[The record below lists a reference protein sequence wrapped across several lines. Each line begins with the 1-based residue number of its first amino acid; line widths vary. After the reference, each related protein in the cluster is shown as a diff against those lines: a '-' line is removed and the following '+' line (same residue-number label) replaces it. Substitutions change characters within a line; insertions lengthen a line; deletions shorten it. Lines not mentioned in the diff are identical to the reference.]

1 MIKFKKLLCAVTA
14 ICMLLTVGCSNSKK
28 TANVNALPSVLDG
41 NFAYTIVRAT
51 DAGEEVTDL
60 VKDLRTKIKKIF
72 NVKPKTVIDT
82 VEADSDDSYEIVIGN
97 TNRKATET
105 AKKRLSDNRENYGYD
120 FIIKVCGKKI
130 VIYSNNTTM
139 LCKAIEYFID
149 TYCAD
154 EKSWEKLNSDTEDLY
169 EAPIEKNEHKLGKN
183 RLKDYTLVT
192 IRDMEY
198 IYGKDVYA
206 INDYFMEKTG
216 MALNT
221 TDDRHDPVSLEIQIG
236 DVNRPESKE
245 ISVTGNNWIIKMVGE
260 KLVIKGGNG
269 LALSAAVEKFYNMIT
284 EAEEKKAALELPEN
298 YELSGTYEDNNGYKL
313 VWGDEFNQ
321 KALDPYW
328 WVEYAQNRYGDTS
341 KSSLGGTVFK
351 KSTTNVKMTGDGCAT
366 LFCNRVG
373 NDFYVS
379 SMSTF
384 DTMLMRYGIIEIRA
398 KFPVSPANCAY
409 WLNGA
414 TLGSSVMTEYD
425 IIENF
430 GKTETFASNLHRWWG
445 LKDKAGTS
453 AHTSLDVKE
462 FTDLKKFTFKDDFD
476 TGLDQNFH
484 TYTMDWDSERINF
497 AVDGKVYFSY
507 NLDEYDNP
515 DSRMLPVYLILSC
528 GMGGT
533 DYGIAATEKDIDY
546 AEFKVD
552 YVRLYQR
559 GDNDSLLYTR
569 KDNNIPNWNGREI
582 KYVNYASRQNQQ

>member
-1 MIKFKKLLCAVTA
+1 MNKIKKLLCVVTA
-14 ICMLLTVGCSNSKK
+14 ISMLLTVGCSNSKK

-51 DAGEEVTDL
+51 DADEQVTDS
-60 VKDLRTKIKKIF
+60 VKELRAKIKKVF
-72 NVKPKTVIDT
+72 KSKPKIAIDT
-82 VEADSDDSYEIVIGN
+82 VEAEADDKYEIVIGN

-120 FIIKVCGKKI
+120 FIIKVCDKKI
-130 VIYSNNTTM
+130 AIYSNNTTM

-154 EKSWEKLNSDTEDLY
+154 EKSWGKLNSDTEDLY
-169 EAPIEKNEHKLGKN
+169 EAPIEEYEHKLGKN

-192 IRDMEY
+192 VRDMEY
-198 IYGKDVYA
+198 IYGKNVYA

-216 MALNT
+216 MALNK
-221 TDDRHDPVSLEIQIG
+221 TDDRYDPVNLEIQIG
-236 DVNRPESKE
+236 DVNRPESKT
-245 ISVTGNNWIIKMVGE
+245 ISVAGNNWIIKMVGE

-269 LALSAAVEKFYNMIT
+269 LALSEAVEKLYNLIT
-284 EAEEKKAALELPEN
+284 EAEKQKKALELPEN
-298 YELSGTYEDNNGYKL
+298 YELSGMYDEKNGYKL

-321 KALDPYW
+321 RALDPYW
-328 WVEYAQNRYGDTS
+328 WVEYAQNRYGDNT
-341 KSSLGGTVFK
+341 KSSLGGKVFK
-351 KSTTNVKMTGDGCAT
+351 NSTSNVKMTGDGCAT

-373 NDFYVS
+373 NDFYIS
-379 SMSTF
+379 SMSTY
-384 DTMLMRYGIIEIRA
+384 DTMLMRYGVIEIRA
-398 KFPVSPANCAY
+398 KFPVSPAYCGY

-414 TLGSSVMTEYD
+414 TLGSGCMTEYD

-430 GKTETFASNLHRWWG
+430 GKTNTFASNLHRWWD
-445 LKDKAGTS
+445 LKSKAGES
-453 AHTSLDVKE
+453 GHTSLDVKE
-462 FTDLKKFTFKDDFD
+462 FTDLKRFTFKDDFE

-507 NLDEYDNP
+507 DLDEYDNP

-528 GMGGT
+528 GMGT
-533 DYGIAATEKDIDY
+533 SDYGIAATENDINY

-559 GDNDSLLYTR
+559 SDNDSQLFTR
-569 KDNNIPNWNGREI
+569 KDNNIPNWTNREI
-582 KYVNYASRQNQQ
+582 KYVNYATR